1 MNNAK
6 SSGIII
12 KKILL
17 LFFILT
23 SCVIS
28 QTLERKYF
36 TNPNSFIVNE
46 LAHKKI
52 IMLGDFSHGNALPFK
67 SMITLLDEWI
77 NKVKSHKSKDLNI
90 ALILEADSE
99 IIYYLREYL
108 STGNWKPFIDYWLPF
123 NTLEWCEF
131 CADLR
136 SIKLKIEEQNA
147 FRGREDQIKFEI
159 FGGET
164 DNVFNNPKHLGN
176 SKEDGFK
183 FFINKRDSLTAENII
198 RYLERNKTQKALL
211 FYGNAHLI
219 NNYVKKDVGRDNQFK
234 VLTDSERKG
243 YYLVHYLKE
252 KYGDD
257 SVLSIN
263 QLIVPDHLMENT
275 PFAAAKDSNI
285 FVLQQNIPWNNADQN
300 KYDSYI
306 LHHEMITSNH
316 LMSNV
321 FSIKV
326 IKADIKKMIFL
337 EKYLPGE
344 LAKNYFN
351 RAKESL
357 ELLTGLNYDSV
368 SRWQGWIENNHYDG
382 VSRLDS
388 KEFEQELY
396 DTYYRNP
403 NDDKIKMKLY
413 SLGFGQA
420 ITGKEMMSK
429 SLWEKEWKSN
439 LNNIKFINA
448 IGLIWVGTD
457 EEKLNA
463 KNYLDSII
471 KEKQAGENSEQQSY
485 LRFFRNYYM
494 NLNY

>member
-1 MNNAK
+1 
-6 SSGIII
+6 
-12 KKILL
+12 
-17 LFFILT
+17 
-23 SCVIS
+23 
-28 QTLERKYF
+28 
-36 TNPNSFIVNE
+36 
-46 LAHKKI
+46 
-52 IMLGDFSHGNALPFK
+52 
-67 SMITLLDEWI
+67 
-77 NKVKSHKSKDLNI
+77 
-90 ALILEADSE
+90 
-99 IIYYLREYL
+99 
-108 STGNWKPFIDYWLPF
+108 
-123 NTLEWCEF
+123 
-131 CADLR
+131 
-136 SIKLKIEEQNA
+136 
-147 FRGREDQIKFEI
+147 
-159 FGGET
+159 
-164 DNVFNNPKHLGN
+164 
-176 SKEDGFK
+176 
-183 FFINKRDSLTAENII
+183 
-198 RYLERNKTQKALL
+198 
-211 FYGNAHLI
+211 
-219 NNYVKKDVGRDNQFK
+219 
-234 VLTDSERKG
+234 
-243 YYLVHYLKE
+243 
-252 KYGDD
+252 
-257 SVLSIN
+257 
-263 QLIVPDHLMENT
+263 
-275 PFAAAKDSNI
+275 
-285 FVLQQNIPWNNADQN
+285 
-300 KYDSYI
+300 
-306 LHHEMITSNH
+306 
-316 LMSNV
+316 MSNV